1 MTDSSSKTMDK
12 PLSTAEMMMAQD
24 LMESKIAEA
33 KANSKMTHLL
43 MFGNFRMEIVPSA
56 DTDVEKIFS
65 NTMAF
70 LHEKYGDG
78 ILKTESPTSPLPM
91 GGMHG

>member
-1 MTDSSSKTMDK
+1 MTDSYSDDK
-12 PLSTAEMMMAQD
+12 PLSPSEMMMAKD

-43 MFGNFRMEIVPSA
+43 MFGNFRMEIVPTA
-56 DTDVEKIFS
+56 DMDVEKIFN
-65 NTMAF
+65 NTLTF
-70 LHEKYGDG
+70 LYDKYGDG
-78 ILKTESPTSPLPM
+78 ILKTDSPSGPTIPM